1 MKRYKIGLGPKLVIY
16 LSLSLIII
24 FSVIGVLSLR
34 MYRGHLM
41 LGVYQNADQ
50 VSDIIKGSTNYSMLT
65 NERKSIYRII
75 DAIGRE
81 PGILKVRIYNKE
93 GQITFSTDQT
103 EVDTMVN
110 MQADACVVCHSD
122 GSNPPAGAVSIQ
134 QRTRDYYNQEGNHV
148 LGLISPIK
156 SGASCAA
163 ADCHAHSAD
172 QKVLGVLDVIMELDK
187 VDASQHEFEMRFFL
201 YDLLTILV
209 VCATSILFVF
219 FMVHRPVKKIVEGT
233 ERVAEGKFSFMIDVK
248 SKDEIGGLAASF
260 NTMTHD
266 LKMFRDELLT
276 AKAYTDNII
285 HSMLNSLVVVNRKA
299 EIKKVNK
306 ATCDLLGY
314 TEEELIKQPMSMI
327 FAKGYFDEL
336 GFTDTSIHDFGGI
349 GETIY
354 QSKDGKKIRV
364 LFSAAVI
371 RNDLGEFQ
379 GVVFIAQDITLQT
392 EAMRAGH
399 MSSLGELA
407 AGVAHEINNPL
418 NSIINFAQVLIDE
431 RESDRPLTDEL
442 LYRIM
447 NEGDR
452 VSHIVRSL
460 LSFARES
467 DRGKTMVKMHEIT
480 RETFALTDAQIF
492 KDGIVLEVAVPET
505 LPCILGDFQQ
515 IMQVFINLINNA
527 RYALNQKYPSATPE
541 KKLIITGAL
550 KQLEDGQVLD
560 VSFLD
565 AGTGIPAQ
573 IIDKVINPFFTTK
586 PAGQGT
592 GLGLAISH
600 GIITDH
606 DGKLI
611 IESVEGEYTRVTT
624 RFPLPERDNGPP
636 VDPASAPP
644 SLDKIDITG

>member
-1 MKRYKIGLGPKLVIY
+1 MRRYRIGLGPKLVIY

-24 FSVIGVLSLR
+24 FSVIGALSIR

-41 LGVYQNADQ
+41 IGVHQNADQ
-50 VSDIIKGSTNYSMLT
+50 VSDIIQGSTNYSMLT
-65 NERKSIYRII
+65 DDRESIYRII
-75 DAIGRE
+75 HAIGRE
-81 PGILKVRIYNKE
+81 PGIQKIRIYNKE
-93 GQITFSTDQT
+93 GYITFSTDQD
-103 EVDTMVN
+103 EVNTMVN

-122 GSNPPAGAVSIQ
+122 GSNPPAGDVSIQ
-134 QRTRDYYNQEGNHV
+134 QRTRDYFNQEGSHV

-156 SGASCAA
+156 SETSCVTAE
-163 ADCHAHSAD
+163 CHVHSAD

-187 VDASQHEFEMRFFL
+187 VDASQNEYETRFIW
-201 YDLLTILV
+201 YVLLTILI
-209 VCATSILFVF
+209 VCIISILFVF
-219 FMVHRPVKKIVEGT
+219 YVVHRPLNKIVEGT
-233 ERVAEGKFSFMIDVK
+233 RRVAEGKLSFMIDVK
-248 SKDEIGGLAASF
+248 SNDQIGALASSF
-260 NTMTHD
+260 NAMTAD
-266 LKMFRDELLT
+266 LKKFRNELLE

-285 HSMLNSLVVVNRKA
+285 NSMLNSLVVVNRHGL
-299 EIKKVNK
+299 IKKVNK

-314 TEEELIKQPMSMI
+314 TEAELIKKPMSLI

-336 GFTDTSIHDFGGI
+336 GFNDTSIHDFGGI

-371 RNDLGEFQ
+371 RNDQGEFQ

-418 NSIINFAQVLIDE
+418 NSIINFAQLLIDDIE
-431 RESDRPLTDEL
+431 NDEPLTDEL
-442 LYRIM
+442 LYRII

-452 VSHIVRSL
+452 VSNIVRSL

-467 DRGKTMVKMHEIT
+467 DRGKTLVMIHEIT
-480 RETFALTDAQIF
+480 RETLALTDAQIF
-492 KDGIVLEVAVPET
+492 KDGIVLEVAVSDT
-505 LPCILGDFQQ
+505 LPCIIGDFQQ
-515 IMQVFINLINNA
+515 IMQVFINIINNA
-527 RYALNQKYPSATPE
+527 RYALNQKYPTGSPE
-541 KKLIITGAL
+541 KKLIVSAQL
-550 KQLEDGQVLD
+550 KQVEEERFID
-560 VSFLD
+560 VSFHD
-565 AGTGIPAQ
+565 TGTGIPAA

-600 GIITDH
+600 GIVTDH

-624 RFPLPERDNGPP
+624 RFPLTEADDGLEKGAPSGPE
-636 VDPASAPP
+636 APHE
-644 SLDKIDITG
+644 IDLKG